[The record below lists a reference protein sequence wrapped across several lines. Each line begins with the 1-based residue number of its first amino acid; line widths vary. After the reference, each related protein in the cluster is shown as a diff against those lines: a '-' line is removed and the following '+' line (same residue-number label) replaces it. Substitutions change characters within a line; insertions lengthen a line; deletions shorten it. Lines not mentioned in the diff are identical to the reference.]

1 MTRQISLL
9 TKLSL
14 RGLFG
19 LNEFFY
25 TKDRRKKMKG
35 CLMGVMWVF
44 LIGMLA
50 VYVGMLSYG
59 LLALGLGDFVPA
71 VLGMAVAALVFF
83 FTVFKAG
90 AVLFDRRAFEKE
102 IPLPVTVRAVIF
114 SRFLSMYVTDML
126 LGMLVMLPG
135 MALYGIMERPGLAF
149 YGYGIVAVIFLPLLP
164 MTAASIAGALIAGV
178 TARWRK
184 KNLAGILLTLV
195 FVCAILAGSMRM
207 SVMEESQLIE
217 MMQDMALQLER
228 QIRGI
233 YPPALWM
240 AEAMARG
247 SIGKLALFLG
257 VSVGTFAAF
266 LEILRPFYRKICML
280 LGANEAKGNYRMK
293 ELHARSVLGSLI
305 EREWRRYV
313 SSTVY
318 VTNTLVGQI
327 LMVFLAGAVLVIGK
341 DGIGALIGIPG
352 ITDRMLPV
360 VLGVLPGMMPMTA
373 CAVSMEGRQWWMMQ
387 TLPVSRREMV
397 WSKVALNLIVTA
409 PFYVVSE
416 VLLFIA
422 LRPGWTKMLSLIA
435 VPAAY
440 CVFSARAGLAINE
453 RMPVFDW
460 ENETRVV
467 KQSASSMLSM
477 LTDMAAGLIPIV
489 VLAAFPAVPDI
500 WIHAAVVCVLLGAVW
515 IMDLP
520 GGERLPGTT

>member
-1 MTRQISLL
+1 MTRQIRLL

-126 LGMLVMLPG
+126 LGVLVMLPG

-266 LEILRPFYRKICML
+266 LEILRPFYGKICML

-341 DGIGALIGIPG
+341 DGIGALIGIQG

-440 CVFSARAGLAINE
+440 CVFSARVGLAINE

>member
-1 MTRQISLL
+1 MTRQIRLL

-207 SVMEESQLIE
+207 SVME
-217 MMQDMALQLER
+217 
-228 QIRGI
+228 
-233 YPPALWM
+233 
-240 AEAMARG
+240 
-247 SIGKLALFLG
+247 
-257 VSVGTFAAF
+257 
-266 LEILRPFYRKICML
+266 
-280 LGANEAKGNYRMK
+280 
-293 ELHARSVLGSLI
+293 
-305 EREWRRYV
+305 
-313 SSTVY
+313 
-318 VTNTLVGQI
+318 
-327 LMVFLAGAVLVIGK
+327 
-341 DGIGALIGIPG
+341 
-352 ITDRMLPV
+352 LPV
-360 VLGVLPGMMPMTA
+360 
-373 CAVSMEGRQWWMMQ
+373 
-387 TLPVSRREMV
+387 
-397 WSKVALNLIVTA
+397 
-409 PFYVVSE
+409 
-416 VLLFIA
+416 
-422 LRPGWTKMLSLIA
+422 
-435 VPAAY
+435 
-440 CVFSARAGLAINE
+440 
-453 RMPVFDW
+453 
-460 ENETRVV
+460 
-467 KQSASSMLSM
+467 
-477 LTDMAAGLIPIV
+477 
-489 VLAAFPAVPDI
+489 
-500 WIHAAVVCVLLGAVW
+500 
-515 IMDLP
+515 
-520 GGERLPGTT
+520 